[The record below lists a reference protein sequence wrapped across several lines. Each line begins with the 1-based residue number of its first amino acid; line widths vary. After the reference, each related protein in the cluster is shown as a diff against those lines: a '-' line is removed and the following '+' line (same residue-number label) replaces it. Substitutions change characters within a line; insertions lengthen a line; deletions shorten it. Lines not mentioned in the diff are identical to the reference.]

1 MGISTIVCAAHAAHE
16 RETNKLCFAIFQ
28 TPSQK
33 ASGKGLEVNVKHSY
47 KEQLTEH
54 GHILQQSYV

>member
-1 MGISTIVCAAHAAHE
+1 VGISTIVCAAHAAHK
-16 RETNKLCFAIFQ
+16 RETNNVLPFFQ

-54 GHILQQSYV
+54 GHILQQSDV